1 MICLKNVTLIL
12 RATYSNYNNLSKII
26 FGRNTEQVKESKV
39 LQNINLQINPS
50 EKVAF
55 VGNNGSGKTTLLR
68 VIAGIYCPSIGHVEV
83 VGNTKTIIDI
93 QMGMR
98 EEFSGLENI
107 YSILYE
113 NGYSKNFIN
122 SNLSWVIEFSELNEN
137 IHKQVRTYSSGMKLR
152 LSATIALLHR
162 PDNLLL
168 DEFFFTADK
177 NFSEKCFKFFK
188 ENFNNKI
195 LIISTHNPEIVT
207 RICNRRIEIENGK
220 IISDKKV

>member
-1 MICLKNVTLIL
+1 MIDLKNVTLIF
-12 RATYSNYNNLSKII
+12 RTIYSNYNNLSKII
-26 FGRNTEQVKESKV
+26 FGRGKEEVKENKV
-39 LQNINLQINPS
+39 LKDINLQINPS

-55 VGNNGSGKTTLLR
+55 VGNNGSGKTTLLK
-68 VIAGIYCPSIGHVEV
+68 VIAGIYYPNFGHVDV
-83 VGNTKTIIDI
+83 VGNTKTIIDV

-98 EEFSGLENI
+98 DEFSGLENI

-113 NGYSKNFIN
+113 NGYSKKFIDN
-122 SNLSWVIEFSELNEN
+122 KLSWVVEFSELNDD

-152 LSATIALLHR
+152 LSSSIALLHR

-177 NFSEKCFKFFK
+177 NFSEKCFRFFK
-188 ENFNNKI
+188 ENFDNKI
-195 LIISTHNPEIVT
+195 LIISTHNPEIVS

-220 IISDKKV
+220 IISDKKI